1 MVRRI
6 RKMLKGRGR
15 MDAVRVAIIGTGGI
29 AGAHV
34 SAWNSLADRV
44 ERVAAVDIDEARVK
58 AFADKHGI
66 PHTYTDAGEML
77 REQRPDIVHIA
88 TPPAFHAPLA
98 IQCLEGGAHVLCE
111 KPLVGSLRE
120 LDAIDGAEER
130 TGKYCSSVVQ
140 WRFGSAA
147 RRIRQLIDDGAF
159 GRHTVTTCLTTWFR
173 DAAYYAVPW
182 RGTWKSELG
191 GVNMGQAIHLI
202 DLMLWLNTPWREVT
216 AITDTLDRDIEVEDA
231 SVAMIRFDDRSLGA
245 VVSSV
250 LSPRQETRLRL
261 DFQKATAEVV
271 GLYGYRNANWTVT
284 PVEGTGLPAGSWP
297 PADDIGAGHAAQLEA
312 MVDALAAGERPPAG
326 TAEIRPTIEFLSA
339 LYKSGL
345 TGEPIAQGSIQP
357 GDAFYDHVSGR
368 VPAEA

>member
-1 MVRRI
+1 
-6 RKMLKGRGR
+6 
-15 MDAVRVAIIGTGGI
+15 MDAIRVAIIGTGGI
-29 AGAHV
+29 AGAHIQ
-34 SAWNSLADRV
+34 AWDACEDRI
-44 ERVAAVDIDEARVK
+44 ERVAAVDIDEARVR
-58 AFADKHGI
+58 AFAEKHVI

-77 REQRPDIVHIA
+77 REQRPHLVHIA
-88 TPPAFHAPLA
+88 TPPALHAPLA
-98 IQCLEGGAHVLCE
+98 IQCLEAGAHVLCE

-120 LDAIDGAEER
+120 LDAIADAEAR

-147 RRIRQLIDDGAF
+147 RRIRQLVDTGAF
-159 GRHTVTTCLTTWFR
+159 GRHTVTTCLTTWYR

-216 AITDTLDRDIEVEDA
+216 AITETLDRDIEVEDA
-231 SVAMIRFDDRSLGA
+231 SVAMIRFADRSLGS

-284 PVEGTGLPAGSWP
+284 PVEGTGLPDGSWP
-297 PADDIGAGHAAQLEA
+297 PAEDVGAGHAAQLEV
-312 MVDALAAGERPPAG
+312 MLDALAAGERPPAG
-326 TAEIRPTIEFLSA
+326 TDEIRPTIEFLSA
-339 LYKSGL
+339 LYKSGM
-345 TGEPIAQGSIQP
+345 TGQPVAQGAIQP
-357 GDAFYDHVSGR
+357 GDPFYDHVSGR
-368 VPAEA
+368 VAATA